1 MSPWAVIGGAL
12 AAGVL
17 AWAAIATV
25 AWLGQGSLDQRPI
38 RWLGAAALALLAL
51 DLGGAPVHW
60 ALPPALLA
68 VGLAA
73 GVLGEPAGGSQ
84 P

>member
-1 MSPWAVIGGAL
+1 MSAWAVIGGAL

-17 AWAAIATV
+17 AWTAIATV
-25 AWLGQGSLDQRPI
+25 AWLGQRSLDQRPI

-51 DLGGAPVHW
+51 DLAGAPVPW
-60 ALPPALLA
+60 PLPPAMLA
-68 VGLAA
+68 VGLVA
-73 GVLGEPAGGSQ
+73 GVLHEPAEGSQ